1 MENKQSRLLRQ
12 KKEYKRF
19 IRELKKGVMETYQ
32 RKVQKDAYY
41 INYNNIVEE
50 VI

>member
-1 MENKQSRLLRQ
+1 MESKTDRLLRQ

-19 IRELKKGVMETYQ
+19 IRELKKGVMETLA
-32 RKVQKDAYY
+32 RKAQHDAYY
-41 INYNNIVEE
+41 QKLDFKEE